1 MLLRHHTEKKKTS
14 KTSQPNLA
22 CKTFTLK
29 KSILPPRLSCVLAMI
44 RDLAF
49 GPVSSQ
55 KVRTKLAPRWFSPKS
70 RKIIVETT
78 TICCS
83 FFFSGGK
90 LLKNSRTKELL
101 FSAEGWEEEG
111 SSVCFSF
118 LSTLWVEAETI
129 SQLRSFPKWSFSIR
143 LEGWGSEG
151 WRSRNNIFILFYYIS
166 LEIASFF
173 FRWIWEKVS
182 SSLFARKRTNFVCF
196 WMCLGTV
203 AGKLCDF
210 VAVAFWKVVFF
221 LLSVWFRFRI

>member
-22 CKTFTLK
+22 RKTFTLK

-83 FFFSGGK
+83 FFFRGENSWKIRAQKHCFFRRRGGRRRGAVYVFPSYPPCEWKQK
-90 LLKNSRTKELL
+90 LFPSWEVFRNGA
-101 FSAEGWEEEG
+101 FPSAWKGEEVRGGAPEII
-111 SSVCFSF
+111 FSF
-118 LSTLWVEAETI
+118 Y
-129 SQLRSFPKWSFSIR
+129 SITFH
-143 LEGWGSEG
+143 
-151 WRSRNNIFILFYYIS
+151 WRSL
-166 LEIASFF
+166 ASFF
-173 FRWIWEKVS
+173 DESGKKSAARFSPARGPI
-182 SSLFARKRTNFVCF
+182 LFAFEC
-196 WMCLGTV
+196 
-203 AGKLCDF
+203 A
-210 VAVAFWKVVFF
+210 
-221 LLSVWFRFRI
+221 